1 MVFQDPKEV
10 EQTNI
15 SFWAPERLFGATSI
29 GTTRPLAAHILVSFN
44 LPNFQGLYS
53 FSCFAKHNIGDNL

>member
-1 MVFQDPKEV
+1 MVQDPKEV

-29 GTTRPLAAHILVSFN
+29 GTTRPLAAHILVSLIFPIFRVFTLSVVLQN
-44 LPNFQGLYS
+44 T
-53 FSCFAKHNIGDNL
+53 I